1 MLPPLSMPS
10 EEMSEYTKIMSDIK
24 TYVSD
29 TTNELIMGVRP
40 ISDFDE
46 FFETLKTLGIER
58 AVELEQAAYDR
69 YLSR

>member
-1 MLPPLSMPS
+1 MPTKISMPS